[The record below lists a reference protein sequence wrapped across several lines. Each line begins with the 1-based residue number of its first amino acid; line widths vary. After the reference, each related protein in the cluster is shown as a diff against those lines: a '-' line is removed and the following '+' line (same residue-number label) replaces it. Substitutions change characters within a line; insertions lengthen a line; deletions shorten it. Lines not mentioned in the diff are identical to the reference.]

1 MAKNESIGKL
11 ISILHRK
18 SRVYFQRELEPLGIG
33 SGEVKIFSYLA
44 LEPGATQHEITNYF
58 KLDKGTVSYLIRK
71 MDEHGYVRK
80 ETDPKDRRSS
90 KLYLTAKAQKKER
103 EIRKIFSGWTELLL
117 NGFTK
122 EEKKQAFEILER
134 MIENVGFLNED
145 YEAKKA

>member
-18 SRVYFQRELEPLGIG
+18 SRVYFLRELKPLRIG

-44 LEPGATQHEITNYF
+44 HEPGATQQEITNYF
-58 KLDKGTVSYLIRK
+58 KLDKGTVSYLIKR

-80 ETDPKDRRSS
+80 ESDPEDRRSS
-90 KLYLTAKAQKKER
+90 KLYLTANAQKKEK
-103 EIRKIFSGWTELLL
+103 EIQKVFSGWTELLI

-122 EEKKQAFEILER
+122 EEEKQAFEIMER
-134 MIENVGFLNED
+134 MIDNVGFLNED
-145 YEAKKA
+145 NEAK